1 MRFLK
6 SNRNSKQDLGRGV
19 FFMLLAML
27 VLLCVA
33 LFERTILNTD
43 FNIFPLIANVIL
55 LSLLFLVEEKIERRE
70 IYKLLIVGCV
80 VFVFDNIIE
89 VEQWLQSSIF
99 NFYGIMYALYFYT
112 YGRKLIISNSIQ
124 KGYVCFINYF
134 LAFYLILFNVAIV
147 LNNFFISSL
156 SQHIKYIDFG
166 IKVIVLFISSLTLL
180 SFIMQRNGFK
190 NLQNKSIISD
200 DLNFIDQEEY
210 NKEIS
215 IVTVQELNSNE
226 DVIIAER
233 ICDFFES
240 NDSYLHPSFSIG
252 QLCELLSIE
261 NTSIVHRVISNNLDT
276 TFYKLVAK
284 YRINYSLELLKS
296 GNNWTLD
303 AVANTSGF
311 KSVNTFKKYFEEY
324 IGLSPFLYRLNSF

>member
-6 SNRNSKQDLGRGV
+6 SNIGSKQDLGRGV

-27 VLLCVA
+27 VSLCVA
-33 LFERTILNTD
+33 FFERTISNTD

-147 LNNFFISSL
+147 LNNFFIRSL
-156 SQHIKYIDFG
+156 SQHIKYHQCP
-166 IKVIVLFISSLTLL
+166 IKTFIGA
-180 SFIMQRNGFK
+180 FHI
-190 NLQNKSIISD
+190 
-200 DLNFIDQEEY
+200 Y
-210 NKEIS
+210 NM
-215 IVTVQELNSNE
+215 L
-226 DVIIAER
+226 
-233 ICDFFES
+233 
-240 NDSYLHPSFSIG
+240 
-252 QLCELLSIE
+252 
-261 NTSIVHRVISNNLDT
+261 
-276 TFYKLVAK
+276 
-284 YRINYSLELLKS
+284 
-296 GNNWTLD
+296 
-303 AVANTSGF
+303 
-311 KSVNTFKKYFEEY
+311 
-324 IGLSPFLYRLNSF
+324 

>member
-6 SNRNSKQDLGRGV
+6 SSIGNKQDLGRGV

-27 VLLCVA
+27 VSLCVA
-33 LFERTILNTD
+33 FFERTISNTD

-147 LNNFFISSL
+147 LNNFFIRSL

-180 SFIMQRNGFK
+180 SFIIQRNGIK

-200 DLNFIDQEEY
+200 DLNFIDQEEH
-210 NKEIS
+210 NVDIS
-215 IVTVQELNSNE
+215 IATIQELNSNE

-233 ICDFFES
+233 ICNFFES
-240 NDSYLHPSFSIG
+240 NDSYLHPSFSIR

-303 AVANTSGF
+303 VVANNSGF

-324 IGLSPFLYRLNSF
+324 IGLSPFLYRVNSF

>member
-6 SNRNSKQDLGRGV
+6 SSIGNKQDLGRGV

-27 VLLCVA
+27 VSLCVA
-33 LFERTILNTD
+33 FFERTISNTD

-147 LNNFFISSL
+147 LNNYFISSL

-166 IKVIVLFISSLTLL
+166 IKVIVLFISSLTLF
-180 SFIMQRNGFK
+180 SFIIQRNGFK
-190 NLQNKSIISD
+190 NLQNKSISD
-200 DLNFIDQEEY
+200 DLNFIDQEEH
-210 NKEIS
+210 NVDIS
-215 IVTVQELNSNE
+215 IVTIQELNSNE

-240 NDSYLHPSFSIG
+240 NDSYLHSSFSIR

-303 AVANTSGF
+303 VVANTSGF

-324 IGLSPFLYRLNSF
+324 IGLSPFLYRVNSF